1 MSSPRIFQSTRP
13 IRGATHHG
21 QRLGREVPIS
31 IHAPHTG
38 RDWRSSGDRLMT
50 KISIHAPHT
59 GRDVAVQES
68 RYGVLLFQS
77 TRPIRGATLHDNSC
91 CFLAGYFNP
100 RAPYGARQGIDRLG
114 DPTSTFQSTRPIRGA
129 TADTWR
135 QLHDLHISIHA
146 PHTGRDARHGL
157 TAEITITFQSTRPI
171 RGATPAAHASATN
184 RADFNPRAPYGAR
197 RAFVAAHGDALEISI
212 HAPHTGRDLASL
224 RSQALLCHFNPRA
237 PYGARRPS
245 RCRCLHRGYFNPRA
259 PYGARHTKNVLSL
272 YSSSI
277 SIHAP
282 HTGRDGAKHNYYIC
296 SNKFQSTRPI
306 RGATH
311 RRGRQALQ
319 DHISIHA
326 PHTGR
331 DLADKTVCATLN
343 RISIHAPHTGRDW
356 G

>member
-1 MSSPRIFQSTRP
+1 MGSLDFNPRAP
-13 IRGATHHG
+13 YGA
-21 QRLGREVPIS
+21 RLPGGVLLVDSVYIS

-38 RDWRSSGDRLMT
+38 RDSMYWS
-50 KISIHAPHT
+50 KIPTA
-59 GRDVAVQES
+59 ES
-68 RYGVLLFQS
+68 FQS

-197 RAFVAAHGDALEISI
+197 RLHPCIGAGD
-212 HAPHTGRDLASL
+212 G
-224 RSQALLCHFNPRA
+224 N
-237 PYGARRPS
+237 
-245 RCRCLHRGYFNPRA
+245 YFNPRA
-259 PYGARHTKNVLSL
+259 PYGAR
-272 YSSSI
+272 
-277 SIHAP
+277 P
-282 HTGRDGAKHNYYIC
+282 F
-296 SNKFQSTRPI
+296 SN
-306 RGATH
+306 
-311 RRGRQALQ
+311 
-319 DHISIHA
+319 
-326 PHTGR
+326 
-331 DLADKTVCATLN
+331 
-343 RISIHAPHTGRDW
+343 
-356 G
+356 

>member
-1 MSSPRIFQSTRP
+1 MVTI
-13 IRGATHHG
+13 
-21 QRLGREVPIS
+21 IS

-38 RDWRSSGDRLMT
+38 RDHGL
-50 KISIHAPHT
+50 
-59 GRDVAVQES
+59 Q
-68 RYGVLLFQS
+68 
-77 TRPIRGATLHDNSC
+77 
-91 CFLAGYFNP
+91 
-100 RAPYGARQGIDRLG
+100 
-114 DPTSTFQSTRPIRGA
+114 
-129 TADTWR
+129 R
-135 QLHDLHISIHA
+135 QLLRQE
-146 PHTGRDARHGL
+146 G
-157 TAEITITFQSTRPI
+157 FQSTRPI
-171 RGATPAAHASATN
+171 RGATPFLYTLPLP
-184 RADFNPRAPYGAR
+184 RLYFNPRAPYGAR
-197 RAFVAAHGDALEISI
+197 LAASQI
-212 HAPHTGRDLASL
+212 APPTTV
-224 RSQALLCHFNPRA
+224 HFNPRA

>member
-1 MSSPRIFQSTRP
+1 MGI
-13 IRGATHHG
+13 
-21 QRLGREVPIS
+21 IS

-38 RDWRSSGDRLMT
+38 RD
-50 KISIHAPHT
+50 H
-59 GRDVAVQES
+59 S
-68 RYGVLLFQS
+68 RTDKYGQS
-77 TRPIRGATLHDNSC
+77 LE
-91 CFLAGYFNP
+91 
-100 RAPYGARQGIDRLG
+100 
-114 DPTSTFQSTRPIRGA
+114 FQSTRPIRGA
-129 TADTWR
+129 TAWR
-135 QLHDLHISIHA
+135 ALRPASSMYFNPRAPYGARLAASLKLYQRLHFNPRAPYGARHVALYCIRYSYEISIHA
-146 PHTGRDARHGL
+146 PHTGRDAPLWPHMVTRWK
-157 TAEITITFQSTRPI
+157 FQSTRPI
-171 RGATPAAHASATN
+171 RGATSLPSG
-184 RADFNPRAPYGAR
+184 RKLYY
-197 RAFVAAHGDALEISI
+197 VISI
-212 HAPHTGRDLASL
+212 HAPHTGRDCGARQRGSL
-224 RSQALLCHFNPRA
+224 RGHFNPRA

>member
-1 MSSPRIFQSTRP
+1 MALYC
-13 IRGATHHG
+13 IRYSY
-21 QRLGREVPIS
+21 E
-31 IHAPHTG
+31 
-38 RDWRSSGDRLMT
+38 
-50 KISIHAPHT
+50 
-59 GRDVAVQES
+59 
-68 RYGVLLFQS
+68 
-77 TRPIRGATLHDNSC
+77 
-91 CFLAGYFNP
+91 
-100 RAPYGARQGIDRLG
+100 
-114 DPTSTFQSTRPIRGA
+114 
-129 TADTWR
+129 
-135 QLHDLHISIHA
+135 ISIHA
-146 PHTGRDARHGL
+146 PHTGRDAPLWPHMVTRWK
-157 TAEITITFQSTRPI
+157 FQSTRPI
-171 RGATPAAHASATN
+171 RGATSLPSG
-184 RADFNPRAPYGAR
+184 RKLYY
-197 RAFVAAHGDALEISI
+197 VISI
-212 HAPHTGRDLASL
+212 HAPHTGRDCGARQRGSL
-224 RSQALLCHFNPRA
+224 RGHFNPRA

-343 RISIHAPHTGRDW
+343 RISIHAPHTGRDARVPLLIKSAL
-356 G
+356 

>member
-1 MSSPRIFQSTRP
+1 MLWVDGNR
-13 IRGATHHG
+13 
-21 QRLGREVPIS
+21 
-31 IHAPHTG
+31 
-38 RDWRSSGDRLMT
+38 
-50 KISIHAPHT
+50 
-59 GRDVAVQES
+59 
-68 RYGVLLFQS
+68 LFQS

-237 PYGARRPS
+237 PYGARLRCSSARQSSRTFQSTRPIRGATPQQVPLSAS
-245 RCRCLHRGYFNPRA
+245 RL
-259 PYGARHTKNVLSL
+259 
-272 YSSSI
+272 
-277 SIHAP
+277 
-282 HTGRDGAKHNYYIC
+282 
-296 SNKFQSTRPI
+296 FQSTRPI

-311 RRGRQALQ
+311 QERSQPLFQLYFNPRAPYGARRRKA
-319 DHISIHA
+319 
-326 PHTGR
+326 
-331 DLADKTVCATLN
+331 
-343 RISIHAPHTGRDW
+343 
-356 G
+356 

>member
-1 MSSPRIFQSTRP
+1 MWHFTASATAMRFQSTRP
-13 IRGATHHG
+13 IRGATS
-21 QRLGREVPIS
+21 LPSGRKLYYVIS

-38 RDWRSSGDRLMT
+38 RD
-50 KISIHAPHT
+50 
-59 GRDVAVQES
+59 
-68 RYGVLLFQS
+68 
-77 TRPIRGATLHDNSC
+77 C
-91 CFLAGYFNP
+91 
-100 RAPYGARQGIDRLG
+100 GARQ
-114 DPTSTFQSTRPIRGA
+114 RG
-129 TADTWR
+129 
-135 QLHDLHISIHA
+135 
-146 PHTGRDARHGL
+146 
-157 TAEITITFQSTRPI
+157 
-171 RGATPAAHASATN
+171 
-184 RADFNPRAPYGAR
+184 
-197 RAFVAAHGDALEISI
+197 
-212 HAPHTGRDLASL
+212 SL
-224 RSQALLCHFNPRA
+224 RGHFNPRA

>member
-1 MSSPRIFQSTRP
+1 M
-13 IRGATHHG
+13 
-21 QRLGREVPIS
+21 
-31 IHAPHTG
+31 
-38 RDWRSSGDRLMT
+38 
-50 KISIHAPHT
+50 
-59 GRDVAVQES
+59 
-68 RYGVLLFQS
+68 
-77 TRPIRGATLHDNSC
+77 HD
-91 CFLAGYFNP
+91 
-100 RAPYGARQGIDRLG
+100 
-114 DPTSTFQSTRPIRGA
+114 
-129 TADTWR
+129 
-135 QLHDLHISIHA
+135 ISIHA

-197 RAFVAAHGDALEISI
+197 RLHPCIGAGDGNYFNPRAPYGARHVALYCIRYSYEISI
-212 HAPHTGRDLASL
+212 HAPHTGRDAPLWPHMVTRWKFQSTRPIRGATSLPSGRKLYYVISIHAPHTGRDCGARQRGSL
-224 RSQALLCHFNPRA
+224 RGHFNPRA

-306 RGATH
+306 RGATWPTRPYAPH
-311 RRGRQALQ
+311 STAFQSTRPIRGATGAETLQ
-319 DHISIHA
+319 DYLHLFQSTRPIRGA
-326 PHTGR
+326 TGM
-331 DLADKTVCATLN
+331 DNSGKTTLVFQSTRPIRGATPECL
-343 RISIHAPHTGRDW
+343 S
-356 G
+356 